1 MNFQLLLCISCS
13 RRFRS
18 VPSETPSCNTLY
30 HTLLPFAQWQIF
42 LVSSLK
48 SLSRNH
54 WILIEELHCRRNC
67 LAAWKWSTSNSP
79 FTWSLKTVPASR
91 YQAAG
96 PWGLAQTWKKNV
108 RPWSYGAK
116 WGEWDDLWSY
126 GLDHSPFPKPFQH
139 QSSSIIHHPQWENLR
154 RLSVHGLVHWA
165 WSLKYCRCG
174 NMAQSVY
181 LDQKM
186 ARLVQRSGRLGWN
199 QHTQW
204 GFQVMTST
212 KLK

>member
-96 PWGLAQTWKKNV
+96 PWGLAQTWKKT
-108 RPWSYGAK
+108 
-116 WGEWDDLWSY
+116 WGHGHTVLNGGNGMICEVMDWIIP
-126 GLDHSPFPKPFQH
+126 HSLSLFSTSHHP
-139 QSSSIIHHPQWENLR
+139 SSIIPSEKTWGDSQSMVSSTELE
-154 RLSVHGLVHWA
+154 A
-165 WSLKYCRCG
+165 WSTAGAETWPSRCIWTKRWLAWSKEVG
-174 NMAQSVY
+174 DWDEINT
-181 LDQKM
+181 L
-186 ARLVQRSGRLGWN
+186 SGDFRWWRQLN
-199 QHTQW
+199 
-204 GFQVMTST
+204 
-212 KLK
+212 